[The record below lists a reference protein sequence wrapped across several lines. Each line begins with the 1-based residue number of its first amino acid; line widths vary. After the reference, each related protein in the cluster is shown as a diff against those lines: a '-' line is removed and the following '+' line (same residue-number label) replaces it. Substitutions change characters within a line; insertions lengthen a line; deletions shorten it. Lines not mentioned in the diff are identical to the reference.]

1 MYLEPEL
8 ASQLALTGMSRLF
21 SPVVNTNTG
30 AHSTV
35 DSGFA
40 DDLARNNPNY
50 QKVPANPV
58 GFQHPAQML
67 PMRAGIEEIGDYRL
81 V

>member
-1 MYLEPEL
+1 MAADAQAQE
-8 ASQLALTGMSRLF
+8 GMHKQAVAMENYSLDRAV
-21 SPVVNTNTG
+21 VVNTNTG

-50 QKVPANPV
+50 QKVPANQLLRGV
-58 GFQHPAQML
+58 
-67 PMRAGIEEIGDYRL
+67 DY
-81 V
+81 